1 MVVIDQ
7 RGKRTSPHR
16 HCKLCNRKIPEPRK
30 RGANEVSSFVT
41 AVDSKFVLVVRNSF
55 FVLMY
60 VHIYLF
66 SDLKRTMVNAMNAII
81 DWAGSTDSTDKFP
94 DATRS
99 FLDTLNKL
107 MECNLC
113 SFVS

>member
-1 MVVIDQ
+1 
-7 RGKRTSPHR
+7 
-16 HCKLCNRKIPEPRK
+16 
-30 RGANEVSSFVT
+30 
-41 AVDSKFVLVVRNSF
+41 
-55 FVLMY
+55 
-60 VHIYLF
+60 
-66 SDLKRTMVNAMNAII
+66 MVNAMNAII

-113 SFVS
+113 SFVSWSDLLSSNVVYEVSV